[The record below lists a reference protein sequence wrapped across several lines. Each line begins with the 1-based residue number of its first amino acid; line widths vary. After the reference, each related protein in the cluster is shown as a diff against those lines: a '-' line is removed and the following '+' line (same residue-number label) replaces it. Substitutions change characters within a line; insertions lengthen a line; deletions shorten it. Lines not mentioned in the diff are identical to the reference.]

1 MSQQCEKVQGA
12 LAGLK
17 TARKTETYH
26 VRKDFQ
32 PIQKRKKQLKSNTE
46 ITWLKK
52 KRRKKRETER
62 KKKEMENSF

>member
-1 MSQQCEKVQGA
+1 MSQQSEKVQGA

-26 VRKDFQ
+26 VRKNFQ

-46 ITWLKK
+46 IT
-52 KRRKKRETER
+52 
-62 KKKEMENSF
+62 